1 MYITATPTED
11 QRLVARAMV
20 ERLKAMPDTPLELR
34 TGEATSLEWPV
45 QLRSMLEQL
54 LLETAQG
61 HAVALVSL
69 EEELSTQQAADV
81 LNVSRPFLIGLLED
95 GQIPFYR
102 VGSHRRVKLADVVAF
117 KEDNREKR
125 RAVLAELVAEAQEL
139 GMGY

>member
-1 MYITATPTED
+1 MHTTATPTED
-11 QRLVARAMV
+11 QRLVAQTLV

-34 TGEATSLEWPV
+34 TGAETLLEWPA
-45 QLRSMLEQL
+45 QLRSILEKL

-102 VGSHRRVKLADVVAF
+102 VGTHRRVKLEDVLAF
-117 KEDNREKR
+117 KTENKR
-125 RAVLAELVAEAQEL
+125 KRLEVLAELTEQAQEL